1 MWSLC
6 SEMSRVRPEAKGL
19 EAGGG
24 RSPGG
29 VGGSG
34 FSLGAE
40 RDVEEGAATVRV
52 ML

>member
-6 SEMSRVRPEAKGL
+6 SEMSRVRSDANGRG
-19 EAGGG
+19 AGGG

-34 FSLGAE
+34 FALGAE
-40 RDVEEGAATVRV
+40 RDIEEGAAIVRL